1 MEDYY
6 INLYTK
12 EFTKS
17 FSRAQ
22 KWYRSGIRVEVV
34 RIKNG
39 KRLISWE
46 M

>member
-22 KWYRSGIRVEVV
+22 NGTAVV
-34 RIKNG
+34 FASK
-39 KRLISWE
+39 
-46 M
+46 